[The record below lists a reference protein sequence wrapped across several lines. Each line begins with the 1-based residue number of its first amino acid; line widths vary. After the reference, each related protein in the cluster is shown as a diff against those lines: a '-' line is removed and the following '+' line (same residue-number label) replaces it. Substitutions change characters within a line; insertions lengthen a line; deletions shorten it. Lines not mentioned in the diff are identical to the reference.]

1 MLFVSLQMELVAAK
15 TNQMQKVLIDLNKNL
30 MILNHKFAELL
41 MMAYDKAVKKLIE
54 KFVSE
59 MSARFFDIFHAVE
72 KLNVK
77 EAATLILELLD
88 EADAFMDDVAFRMA
102 AKPFEKMSHLVREL
116 LQVIRT
122 QVIFVDQYMQSR
134 FAF

>member
-1 MLFVSLQMELVAAK
+1 
-15 TNQMQKVLIDLNKNL
+15 MQKVLIDLNKNL

-88 EADAFMDDVAFRMA
+88 EADAFMAT
-102 AKPFEKMSHLVREL
+102 KPFEKIAHLVREL

>member
-1 MLFVSLQMELVAAK
+1 
-15 TNQMQKVLIDLNKNL
+15 MQKVLIDLNKNL

-88 EADAFMDDVAFRMA
+88 EADAFMVM
-102 AKPFEKMSHLVREL
+102 L
-116 LQVIRT
+116 L
-122 QVIFVDQYMQSR
+122 FVWLLSLSKK
-134 FAF
+134 